1 MPAPSPGEPSQP
13 RPSPNVF
20 LSDTESMDPPRV
32 GTIDVHDTRRLE
44 LTAAHPPLLAHV
56 PLDASI
62 GELVP
67 ELVAPAHGDH
77 AEEPT
82 MSEWRLSVGGGDP
95 LPATATLRDLGLA
108 DDSALM
114 LHRPGARASRR
125 TASAP
130 TPREA
135 HERPLRAR
143 AHNVLPTRLTVVQ
156 RISHALNALL
166 TAPQPAQAA
175 EPPRAADIAPP
186 GEFTLATRPSPA
198 RRLRD
203 AWAQSEY
210 LRQLDERIASPR
222 LGRCVTVAVVS
233 PKGGVGKTLITAIL
247 GALLAHL
254 RRDRVIAVDANPDF
268 GSLGRRLVPDHR
280 NFIDDLLAGPLREGP
295 PSATQ
300 LDAQLGRGPDG
311 LMIAAAPTDPA
322 RVAALDTT
330 AYRTLFTA
338 LKDVAGV
345 LVLDC
350 GTGLDATP
358 ARCALKCADQIV
370 LVTDAQPDTASL
382 VWEAAQRLASGPPL
396 LLVANKLDRA
406 SRLDLAALERS
417 IPFAQGIV
425 EVPHD
430 RDGADQLLAS
440 GFSWTR
446 APDRWCAPLRELA
459 ALLAADWPQL
469 DAEA

>member
-1 MPAPSPGEPSQP
+1 MPAPSPGEPNQP

-20 LSDTESMDPPRV
+20 LSDTGSTDPPRV
-32 GTIDVHDTRRLE
+32 GRIDTHGTRPLDLTASHARLE
-44 LTAAHPPLLAHV
+44 AHV

-62 GELVP
+62 GELLP
-67 ELVAPAHGDH
+67 EPVALAHG
-77 AEEPT
+77 E
-82 MSEWRLSVGGGDP
+82 
-95 LPATATLRDLGLA
+95 LA
-108 DDSALM
+108 SQ
-114 LHRPGARASRR
+114 R
-125 TASAP
+125 TADAP
-130 TPREA
+130 TAPEA
-135 HERPLRAR
+135 PERPLRAR
-143 AHNVLPTRLTVVQ
+143 ARSVLPARLTIVQ
-156 RISHALNALL
+156 RIDHALRALL
-166 TAPQPAQAA
+166 TAPPPAHAP
-175 EPPRAADIAPP
+175 ELLRAADIAPP
-186 GEFTLATRPSPA
+186 GEFTLPTRRSPA
-198 RRLRD
+198 QRLRD
-203 AWAQSEY
+203 AWAQSDY
-210 LRQLDERIASPR
+210 LRQLEDRIASPR

-268 GSLGRRLVPDHR
+268 GSLGRRLVPEHR
-280 NFIDDLLAGPLREGP
+280 IFMDDLLAGPLRAGP

-322 RVAALDTT
+322 RVAALDAA

-350 GTGLDATP
+350 GTGLDAAP
-358 ARCALKCADQIV
+358 ARCALECADQIV

-430 RDGADQLLAS
+430 RGGADQLLAS
-440 GFSWTR
+440 GFSWAR
-446 APDRWCAPLRELA
+446 APDGWGAPLRELA
-459 ALLAADWPQL
+459 ALLAADWPRL
-469 DAEA
+469 DAAT

>member
-13 RPSPNVF
+13 RPSLNVF
-20 LSDTESMDPPRV
+20 RSDTGSTDPPQV
-32 GTIDVHDTRRLE
+32 GRIDTHGTRPLDLTAPLVRLE
-44 LTAAHPPLLAHV
+44 APV
-56 PLDASI
+56 PLNASM

-67 ELVAPAHGDH
+67 ELVALAHGDL
-77 AEEPT
+77 ASQRT
-82 MSEWRLSVGGGDP
+82 
-95 LPATATLRDLGLA
+95 ATA
-108 DDSALM
+108 
-114 LHRPGARASRR
+114 H
-125 TASAP
+125 TAP
-130 TPREA
+130 EA
-135 HERPLRAR
+135 QERPLRAR
-143 AHNVLPTRLTVVQ
+143 ARSVLPDRLTCVQ
-156 RISHALNALL
+156 RIDHALRALL
-166 TAPQPAQAA
+166 IVPPPAQAP
-175 EPPRAADIAPP
+175 ELPGDIAPP
-186 GEFTLATRPSPA
+186 GEFTLPTRRSPA
-198 RRLRD
+198 QRVRD
-203 AWAQSEY
+203 AWAQSDY
-210 LRQLDERIASPR
+210 LRQLDERIATPR

-233 PKGGVGKTLITAIL
+233 PKGGVGKTLLTAIL

-280 NFIDDLLAGPLREGP
+280 ISMDDMLAGPLREGP

-350 GTGLDATP
+350 GTGLDAAP
-358 ARCALKCADQIV
+358 ARCALECADQIV

-382 VWEAAQRLASGPPL
+382 VWEAAQRLADGPPL
-396 LLVANKLDRA
+396 WLVANKLDRA

-446 APDRWCAPLRELA
+446 APDGWGAPLRELA
-459 ALLAADWPQL
+459 ALLAADWPRL
-469 DAEA
+469 DAAA

>member
-1 MPAPSPGEPSQP
+1 ME
-13 RPSPNVF
+13 
-20 LSDTESMDPPRV
+20 
-32 GTIDVHDTRRLE
+32 DTRRLE
-44 LTAAHPPLLAHV
+44 LSAPRGRLAVRV

-62 GELVP
+62 GELLP
-67 ELVAPAHGDH
+67 ELVALGVSEA
-77 AEEPT
+77 AEEPVT
-82 MSEWRLSVGGGDP
+82 GGWRLSSAAGDP

-108 DDSALM
+108 ENSALV
-114 LHRPGARASRR
+114 LHRPGALDPQP
-125 TASAP
+125 TAAVP
-130 TPREA
+130 TPREGQ
-135 HERPLRAR
+135 ERPLRAR
-143 AHNVLPTRLTVVQ
+143 ALSVLPTRLTIAQ
-156 RISHALNALL
+156 RIDHALHALL
-166 TAPQPAQAA
+166 TAPPPAHAP
-175 EPPRAADIAPP
+175 ELPRAADIAPP
-186 GEFTLATRPSPA
+186 GEFTLPTRRSPA
-198 RRLRD
+198 QRLRD
-203 AWAQSEY
+203 AWAQSDY
-210 LRQLDERIASPR
+210 LRQLDECVASPR
-222 LGRCVTVAVVS
+222 LGRCVTVAVIS

-280 NFIDDLLAGPLREGP
+280 MFMDDLLAGPLRAGP

-322 RVAALDTT
+322 RVAALDAA

-338 LKDVAGV
+338 LKEVAGV

-350 GTGLDATP
+350 GTGLDAAP
-358 ARCALKCADQIV
+358 ARCALECADQIV

-417 IPFAQGIV
+417 IPFAHGIV
-425 EVPHD
+425 EVPHN
-430 RDGADQLLAS
+430 RGGADELLAS
-440 GFSWTR
+440 RFSWSG
-446 APDRWCAPLRELA
+446 APDGWRAPLRELA
-459 ALLAADWPQL
+459 ALLAADWPRL
-469 DAEA
+469 DAAT